1 LLCLAVAA
9 IPAEALLLL
18 FQEVT
23 RAKYAADMK
32 FQDPVVSY
40 ASLDGFVFNIKA
52 LRTAFKVTLNLH
64 SVDINGPE
72 EVRTR
77 YPFLPDKLAS
87 WLPAH
92 QVLITCSSCEGGQ

>member
-1 LLCLAVAA
+1 MKLCCYY
-9 IPAEALLLL
+9 

-32 FQDPVVSY
+32 FQDPVVNY

-52 LRTAFKVTLNLH
+52 LRTAFNVTFNLH
-64 SVDINGPE
+64 NIDINGPE
-72 EVRTR
+72 EIKTR
-77 YPFLPDKLAS
+77 YPFLPDKLAT

-92 QVLITCSSCEGGQ
+92 QVLIYAGGQ